1 MTEHNIR
8 QEIIDA
14 CLQMN
19 SSGLNQGT
27 SGNISVRVGHSML
40 ITPTSVPYERTTP
53 DMIAKIDLSKEMTGA
68 WEGSAPPSSE
78 WRFHWKILKNRP
90 EFSAIVHAHP
100 PYCTTLA
107 ILRKRIPACHYMVA
121 AFGGDDV
128 KCSGYSAYGTEELAV
143 MALSAME
150 GRSACLL
157 ANHGMI
163 AAGADLEKAM
173 WRAVELETLARQY
186 WQALQAGDPIILDQ
200 KEIEETLRRFQG
212 YGVG

>member
-1 MTEHNIR
+1 MA
-8 QEIIDA
+8 QFPFP
-14 CLQMN
+14 
-19 SSGLNQGT
+19 
-27 SGNISVRVGHSML
+27 GNWPKAAR
-40 ITPTSVPYERTTP
+40 
-53 DMIAKIDLSKEMTGA
+53 KEMTGA
-68 WEGSAPPSSE
+68 WEGNAPPSSE

-143 MALSAME
+143 MAMSAME